1 VAPGLRARALARLT
15 AGLAVVLLL
24 AGTMARAQQ
33 AAEPAELVQAR
44 QLFDALDYEQ
54 ALPLLDRAVA
64 VLEQQAARDPSSRPT
79 LTSAYGMRARARFG
93 TGNKDGAVADF
104 RSALSIDPGFALGQ
118 CVSPRIVALLDE
130 VKSSTIGSLEILT
143 DPGDVNVLVDGAPS
157 RVDAGKVSLAAGAHA
172 IKITRPGYKPA
183 DQSVVVTAGQSV
195 PLRLTLERVSTVLTV
210 ISSPPNVE
218 VVVNGTS
225 RGKTIGGPLSPSLA
239 TLPQQL
245 GVAPDQVSQPLAIGD
260 LGTGTLDVELRRP
273 CYATEHRQLPVQG
286 LSDVMLDPVKMK
298 PAVGSLSIDS
308 DPAGATVLV
317 DGEDKG
323 IAPVTL
329 SSVCAGSHTVEF
341 RSVAGR
347 DVQRVSID
355 TGGQVTVAGRMRAAF
370 AILAAP
376 QAANAPDVRLAVE
389 RAFTPA
395 RSLLLYAPAAD
406 ASRAA
411 IEKETVND
419 EWFGLLPGQM
429 GLPAGDRRGKL
440 QRLADAFDAQ
450 GIAWVRPTT
459 PGSNEVTVALE
470 VPGGVS
476 PDDLVV
482 DLDRPDSVRQ
492 AVSRLDQPLTLSH
505 ATLGIASVDVLDVKG
520 AVIVDV
526 EAGKPGAAAGLKV
539 GQIIESLDG
548 QSITS
553 VTDFETRLGTHQA
566 TDRVTLS
573 VRAPGGAPQTVTAG
587 LQVVPVLVAGT
598 DRFMPA
604 NAVVAVLRS
613 RLASVTDPAE
623 LAATQLNLGAALL
636 RAGDGAGAKEIL
648 DKTTL
653 PAGSGVSAG
662 TVAFLRG
669 QASELAG
676 DRSAAITAYTTASQA
691 DGRLPADGPL
701 VKSLAARA
709 LERLK

>member
-1 VAPGLRARALARLT
+1 
-15 AGLAVVLLL
+15 
-24 AGTMARAQQ
+24 
-33 AAEPAELVQAR
+33 
-44 QLFDALDYEQ
+44 
-54 ALPLLDRAVA
+54 
-64 VLEQQAARDPSSRPT
+64 
-79 LTSAYGMRARARFG
+79 
-93 TGNKDGAVADF
+93 
-104 RSALSIDPGFALGQ
+104 
-118 CVSPRIVALLDE
+118 
-130 VKSSTIGSLEILT
+130 
-143 DPGDVNVLVDGAPS
+143 
-157 RVDAGKVSLAAGAHA
+157 
-172 IKITRPGYKPA
+172 
-183 DQSVVVTAGQSV
+183 
-195 PLRLTLERVSTVLTV
+195 
-210 ISSPPNVE
+210 
-218 VVVNGTS
+218 
-225 RGKTIGGPLSPSLA
+225 
-239 TLPQQL
+239 
-245 GVAPDQVSQPLAIGD
+245 
-260 LGTGTLDVELRRP
+260 
-273 CYATEHRQLPVQG
+273 VQG

-298 PAVGSLSIDS
+298 PAVGALSIDS

-323 IAPVTL
+323 TAPVTL

-347 DVQRVSID
+347 DVQRVSLD
-355 TGGQVTVAGRMRAAF
+355 TGGQVSVAGRLRAAF

-376 QAANAPDVRLAVE
+376 QAANAQDQRLGVE
-389 RAFTPA
+389 RAFAPA
-395 RSLLLYAPAAD
+395 RGLLLYAPAAD
-406 ASRAA
+406 VSRAA
-411 IEKETVND
+411 IEKEAVND

-470 VPGGVS
+470 VPGGAS

-492 AVSRLDQPLTLSH
+492 AVSRIDQPLTLSH
-505 ATLGIASVDVLDVKG
+505 ATLGVATVDVLDVKG

-539 GQIIESLDG
+539 GQVVESLDG
-548 QSITS
+548 QAVTS
-553 VTDFETRLGTHQA
+553 VTDFEARLGTHQA

-573 VRAPGGAPQTVTAG
+573 VRSPGGAPQTVTAG

-604 NAVVAVLRS
+604 NAVVAILRS
-613 RLASVTDPAE
+613 RLAGVTDPAA

-648 DKTTL
+648 DKTSL

-676 DRSAAITAYTTASQA
+676 DRAAAITAYTTASQA

>member
-1 VAPGLRARALARLT
+1 
-15 AGLAVVLLL
+15 
-24 AGTMARAQQ
+24 
-33 AAEPAELVQAR
+33 
-44 QLFDALDYEQ
+44 
-54 ALPLLDRAVA
+54 
-64 VLEQQAARDPSSRPT
+64 
-79 LTSAYGMRARARFG
+79 
-93 TGNKDGAVADF
+93 
-104 RSALSIDPGFALGQ
+104 
-118 CVSPRIVALLDE
+118 
-130 VKSSTIGSLEILT
+130 
-143 DPGDVNVLVDGAPS
+143 
-157 RVDAGKVSLAAGAHA
+157 
-172 IKITRPGYKPA
+172 
-183 DQSVVVTAGQSV
+183 
-195 PLRLTLERVSTVLTV
+195 
-210 ISSPPNVE
+210 
-218 VVVNGTS
+218 
-225 RGKTIGGPLSPSLA
+225 
-239 TLPQQL
+239 
-245 GVAPDQVSQPLAIGD
+245 
-260 LGTGTLDVELRRP
+260 
-273 CYATEHRQLPVQG
+273 
-286 LSDVMLDPVKMK
+286 
-298 PAVGSLSIDS
+298 
-308 DPAGATVLV
+308 
-317 DGEDKG
+317 
-323 IAPVTL
+323 VTL
-329 SSVCAGSHTVEF
+329 SSVCAGSHTEEF

-355 TGGQVTVAGRMRAAF
+355 SGAQVSVSGRLRAAF

-376 QAANAPDVRLAVE
+376 GAPGTQDIRLAVE
-389 RAFTPA
+389 RAFAPA

-406 ASRAA
+406 ATRAA
-411 IEKETVND
+411 IEKESVND
-419 EWFGLLPGQM
+419 EWFGLMPGQM

-440 QRLADAFDAQ
+440 QRLSDAFDAQ

-470 VPGGVS
+470 VPGGAS

-548 QSITS
+548 QAITS

-573 VRAPGGAPQTVTAG
+573 VRSPGGAAAQTVTAG

-598 DRFMPA
+598 DRFMPS

-613 RLASVTDPAE
+613 RLAGVSEPAE
-623 LAATQLNLGAALL
+623 VAATQLNLGAALL

-669 QASELAG
+669 QAAELAG
-676 DRSAAITAYTTASQA
+676 DRAAAITAYTTASQS